1 MEIHQQ
7 VKNQQTSNFQ
17 DFPQKVAMRPPS
29 RPKSSQNDRQLR
41 QLGSEPPVL
50 VSFSAGLWGRL
61 QGMVAVGL
69 KPTNKHQKIGTIWV
83 YLARFWRIFG
93 FWGQKPTKK
102 KKLHEDSTNPIYK
115 RWFTGIR
122 WHKKPLL
129 SLFVAGWLK
138 WIFWKTEV
146 QVVTKN
152 DIRHFRQFWNW
163 DVAQNMRNAHDFL
176 GRQLVIVG
184 GKGLQMVDFISS

>member
-69 KPTNKHQKIGTIWV
+69 KPTHKHQKIGTIWV

-102 KKLHEDSTNPIYK
+102 KSFMRIQPIQY
-115 RWFTGIR
+115 IR
-122 WHKKPLL
+122 
-129 SLFVAGWLK
+129 
-138 WIFWKTEV
+138 
-146 QVVTKN
+146 
-152 DIRHFRQFWNW
+152 D
-163 DVAQNMRNAHDFL
+163 D
-176 GRQLVIVG
+176 
-184 GKGLQMVDFISS
+184 LQA